1 MGVLTEYF
9 IARDDQDAA
18 RAHGSPTGPKRA
30 GFKTAEWKSLDP
42 VVTMAT
48 LHEVVTGQNAL
59 EWIKSKP
66 PDSTVAGT
74 DKDEHWVFRVYD
86 DHFATLADLPEER
99 RGDVAAKWVR
109 SEEMNDW
116 PLDEA
121 RQALSELVAPAREA
135 RSSGAHLYC
144 WVSL

>member
-9 IARDDQDAA
+9 IARNDQDAA
-18 RAHGSPTGPKRA
+18 RAHASPTGPKRA

-48 LHEVVTGQNAL
+48 LHEVVTGQN
-59 EWIKSKP
+59 EFKP

-99 RGDVAAKWVR
+99 LGDVAARWVT

-116 PLDEA
+116 PLEDA
-121 RQALSELVAPAREA
+121 RQALSELVALAREA

-144 WVSL
+144 WVSR

>member
-1 MGVLTEYF
+1 VGVLTEYF
-9 IARDDQDAA
+9 IARDDRDAA
-18 RAHGSPTGPKRA
+18 RAHASQTGPKRA

-74 DKDEHWVFRVYD
+74 DKDDHWVFRVYD
-86 DHFATLADLPEER
+86 QHFATLAALPDAR
-99 RGDVAAKWVR
+99 VPDIAAKWAATEELREWPPADVR
-109 SEEMNDW
+109 D
-116 PLDEA
+116 
-121 RQALSELVAPAREA
+121 ALSELIALARDA
-135 RSSGAHLYC
+135 RASGAHLYC